1 MYIESFS
8 HSEAYSYLTAARPC
22 PNITKPANR
31 PHTQRQILFC
41 IELLG
46 MPGAGKTTCS
56 KLIPQCFP
64 EYAVSFHNNDSVEQ
78 EGITDKI
85 RFNQRIAEMLKGK
98 AAEVGTDKL
107 VVFDRGL
114 TDEKLWLMLHNQQEH
129 DEARKAEY
137 QHLQDTLPR
146 LPDHISLYRFIF
158 MQSEMRSIIRRAL
171 PRHEADRWAITDEC
185 LRHLHN
191 LYSQLIQQLN
201 GDKHT
206 IIIQSDALS
215 LRELKT
221 QFCYYLREIARR
233 EGYDKGA
240 LKRQQG
246 TQFAGSLIQEPF
258 SC

>member
-8 HSEAYSYLTAARPC
+8 HSEAYSYLTAARPGK
-22 PNITKPANR
+22 NITKPANQ
-31 PHTQRQILFC
+31 PHTQRQISFC

-56 KLIPQCFP
+56 KLIPQYFP
-64 EYAVSFHNNDSVEQ
+64 GYAVSLHNNDSVEQ

-146 LPDHISLYRFIF
+146 FPDHIRLYRFIF
-158 MQSEMRSIIRRAL
+158 MQSEILSGIRRAK
-171 PRHEADRWAITDEC
+171 PRHEADRWAITTEC
-185 LRHLHN
+185 LHHLHR
-191 LYSQLIQQLN
+191 LYSELIQQLT
-201 GDKHT
+201 GDKRT
-206 IIIQSDALS
+206 VIIPAGELS
-215 LRELKT
+215 MLELKT
-221 QFCYYLREIARR
+221 LFCKYLKEIVSKEVSVSTRIKRTREIPRPCRHFR
-233 EGYDKGA
+233 EP
-240 LKRQQG
+240 
-246 TQFAGSLIQEPF
+246 SL
-258 SC
+258 C